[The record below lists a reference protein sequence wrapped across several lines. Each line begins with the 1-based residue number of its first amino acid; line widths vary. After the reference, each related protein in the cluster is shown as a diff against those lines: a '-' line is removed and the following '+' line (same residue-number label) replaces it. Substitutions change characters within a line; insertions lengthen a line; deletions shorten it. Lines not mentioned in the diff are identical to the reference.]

1 MSKLL
6 AACKSAG
13 SLRPKLTL
21 GSPRTSIPVVL
32 APNSF
37 SPYTNMSST
46 EPRISTEFASLD
58 TDSIPEVAPD
68 PSEQDQPATGED
80 SENDIPQE
88 IADPQP
94 DTKQAEAEQTGTESS
109 RKEDEGKAQVGHIL
123 TSHTGR
129 YSR

>member
-21 GSPRTSIPVVL
+21 GSLRTSIPVVL

-37 SPYTNMSST
+37 SPYTDMSST

-58 TDSIPEVAPD
+58 TDSIPD

-94 DTKQAEAEQTGTESS
+94 DTKQAETEQTGTESS